1 MVAVFVFFLREID
14 FPEEV
19 LTSFWWLSCL
29 LTFFRTGCDQSF
41 LTGDAAVA
49 NRHLILLSG
58 ETLNNALRSF
68 TRALQLDWEE

>member
-14 FPEEV
+14 FPEEA

-58 ETLNNALRSF
+58 ETLNNALHSF